1 MTKPRIV
8 DADGHVFEDT
18 AAMGKRMPKVYRNW
32 KNAHG
37 IFAGQ
42 PWFPPL
48 GHLHTPTGTNPPGAF
63 GDGKHVGVEEWMAFI
78 DATGI
83 ESAVLFPTNGLTMGH
98 IANSDYAIAVARA
111 YNDWLAETY
120 VDRSP
125 VFKGMGLLPAQEPEA
140 AVEELRRCITELKM
154 TGIMLA
160 GTGIK
165 GNLGSKEYWPIYAEA
180 ERLGCPLAVHAGNHI
195 NMGMDGMNVFAPAH
209 GIGHPLAMMIGLGG
223 LVFNGVFDRFPNL
236 RFGFL
241 EGGVAWLLFCIERF
255 DSSHEN
261 FKPLEWRD
269 ELLKLKKGQSVK
281 DYILGL
287 IDRGQLFVGAEGDE
301 FMLAAA
307 IKAVGNAP
315 FMFSSDFPHE
325 VNIEKC
331 MHHLEEIFEN
341 AELNEDDRN
350 AVLHGNADRFYCVR
364 PASADQAAAE

>member
-18 AAMGKRMPKVYRNW
+18 AAMGKRMPKVYRDW
-32 KNAHG
+32 KYAHG
-37 IFAGQ
+37 IFAHQ

-63 GDGKHVGVEEWMAFI
+63 GDGKPVGVEEWMAFI
-78 DATGI
+78 DDTGI

-120 VDRSP
+120 VERSD
-125 VFKGMGLLPAQEPEA
+125 VFRGMGLIAQQEPEA
-140 AVEELRRCITELKM
+140 AVEELRRCAVELGM
-154 TGIMLA
+154 TGVMLA

-165 GNLGSKEYWPIYAEA
+165 GNLGSREYWPIYEEA
-180 ERLGCPLAVHAGNHI
+180 ERLDCPLAVHAGNHI
-195 NMGMDGMNVFAPAH
+195 NLGMDGMNVFAPAH
-209 GIGHPLAMMIGLGG
+209 AIGHPLAMMISLGG
-223 LVFNGVFDRFPNL
+223 LMFNGVFDKFPAL

-261 FKPLEWRD
+261 FRPLSWRGD
-269 ELLKLKKGQSVK
+269 LLQLENGRSVK
-281 DYILGL
+281 DYMLGL

-325 VNIEKC
+325 VNVEKC
-331 MHHLEEIFEN
+331 RHHLEEIFDHPDLGDDDREAILHAN
-341 AELNEDDRN
+341 AE
-350 AVLHGNADRFYCVR
+350 RFYGTR
-364 PASADQAAAE
+364 EAAAGRAAAE